1 MQLSGYGLLRIL
13 LLRTGVK
20 IDSAAAHFQG
30 FGVALARPWNTGV
43 KISSVAAPFS
53 WLRGGPCR
61 AMGHLGEYRYTE
73 AFHCPFITITTMCA
87 MTSKRDEY

>member
-43 KISSVAAPFS
+43 NIALATALFS
-53 WLRGGPCR
+53 WLRGGPAR
-61 AMGHLGEYRYTE
+61 AMGHWCENILGGSSIFM
-73 AFHCPFITITTMCA
+73 ASGWPLPGHG
-87 MTSKRDEY
+87 SLG